1 MKPEKKQYEHFVESG
16 VFQPWDEVEVEIL
29 AYTEM
34 GIKVAIEDE
43 YIGLAYKNEIYQDYD
58 KGQKVT
64 AYIKAIRD
72 DGKIDISFQ
81 PYQGK
86 HVRWTKDVIL
96 AHLAENGG
104 KSEFNDKSSPVDIRR
119 VFQMS
124 KKVFKQS
131 IGNLYKLG
139 KIKITDEGIEL
150 V

>member
-1 MKPEKKQYEHFVESG
+1 
-16 VFQPWDEVEVEIL
+16 
-29 AYTEM
+29 
-34 GIKVAIEDE
+34 VAIEDE

-131 IGNLYKLG
+131 M
-139 KIKITDEGIEL
+139 GISISWGRLRLRMRGSSWFKGLAEMG
-150 V
+150 